1 MFALG
6 KWIPILSPSLA
17 MVTRALRERE
27 AKVWKFCNSFKIY
40 FSSLIANYRFNHI
53 RVHLTYLEIANVTER
68 VSEVRNDTCSNM
80 YAWSEVG
87 QIDAW
92 K

>member
-1 MFALG
+1 MDPDIVAVPGYGDQSPERARG
-6 KWIPILSPSLA
+6 KGLEILQL
-17 MVTRALRERE
+17 L
-27 AKVWKFCNSFKIY
+27 IY
-40 FSSLIANYRFNHI
+40 FSSLIASYRFNHI
-53 RVHLTYLEIANVTER
+53 RFHLSYREIANVTER
-68 VSEVRNDTCSNM
+68 VSEVRKDTCSNT